1 MLGEVSILKLR
12 FLLYDCDTAAIK
24 YTWGKKKKP
33 TVLSSTL
40 LAHYRKNCETGVMN
54 LAGKGLKAKSSNSS
68 GCHEVNSRMACPVPE
83 KGTLEKCRLSGRG
96 LQESSSL
103 SGC

>member
-1 MLGEVSILKLR
+1 MIVILPQLN
-12 FLLYDCDTAAIK
+12 IP
-24 YTWGKKKKP
+24 GGKKKP